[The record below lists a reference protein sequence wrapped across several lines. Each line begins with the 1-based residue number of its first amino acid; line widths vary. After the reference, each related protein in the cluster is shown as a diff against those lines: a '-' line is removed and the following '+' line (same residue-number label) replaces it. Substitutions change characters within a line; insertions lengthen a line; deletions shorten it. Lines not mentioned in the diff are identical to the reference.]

1 MEQPVIDSAT
11 PAADIA
17 RYIETIRKTPSQRD
31 VLVDL
36 LAEQS
41 PVYAG
46 RSTNEAERLRGY
58 LLASF
63 EATGL
68 PPAALAYVC
77 EELESGRNPY
87 TVAAA
92 AKALRGADVVPE
104 EVVPLL
110 LAAIERIRPADD
122 AVSFDTFSPASARQ
136 TATTALV
143 ELVRTL
149 AWLGPRAAGA
159 RDSIASMLERGAD
172 GFSPVVRVEI
182 EHAVAVLSH
191 IEGRPAGSCCA
202 GGGHAAPAG
211 HQIHAMTGP
220 SRRISAPAEDIQN
233 LELQDQ
239 EGVLVTFGELFYGR
253 PSIIAFFYT
262 RCMNPDKCSLTITK
276 LARLQ
281 GRIREDGL
289 HDRLNVAAL
298 TYDPAFDLP
307 HRLLAYGADRGMT
320 FDDRNRLLRT
330 TGPFEPVQRH
340 FDLGVGYGNVTVNRH
355 RLDLIVLD
363 SGGNVAA
370 SFTRRLWGED
380 DVLAA
385 ACRM

>member
-36 LAEQS
+36 LAERS

-122 AVSFDTFSPASARQ
+122 AVSFDTFSPALARQ
-136 TATTALV
+136 TATTALA

-149 AWLGPRAAGA
+149 VWLGPRVAGA

-172 GFSPVVRVEI
+172 GFSPAVRAEI
-182 EHAVAVLSH
+182 EHAVAVISR
-191 IEGRPAGSCCA
+191 IEIPPAGSCCA
-202 GGGHAAPAG
+202 GGGHAASVGRQTPGATVTSP
-211 HQIHAMTGP
+211 IT
-220 SRRISAPAEDIQN
+220 SAPAEDIRN

-385 ACRM
+385 ACRV